1 MLEHVYLIPLIPLA
15 ASLIILL
22 GAREDPESPLP
33 YLGIAG
39 TFWCLIQSSA
49 ILWGAAAGS
58 LHLPYEANWN
68 WFALAAEIGGRSFAC
83 DVPIGVLIDGTA
95 AVMLVMVSLVSLL
108 VQVYSLGYMR
118 GDPRLKRYFA
128 FLSFFT
134 AAMLGLVVSSSLL
147 VLFACWELVG
157 VSSYLLIGFWF
168 EQNAPAYAA
177 KKAFITTKLGDLGF
191 FLALLLIYAKV
202 GSFQLAQFADFVGRG
217 YLGPGAA
224 VAIGLGILSGAVG
237 KSAQWPLFVW
247 LPDAMEGPTPV
258 SALIHAA
265 TMVAAGGY
273 LIARCYFVF
282 AVCPVAMEA
291 VAWIGL
297 VTALLAGTMAL
308 VAYDIK
314 RVLAFSTIGQLGF
327 MFCALGCGGYTSG
340 LFHLVTHAFF
350 KALLF
355 LGAGSVIHAM
365 RTNDMRSMGGLS
377 KKMPATFLTM
387 FVGACA
393 LSGLPPFSGFYSKD
407 AILET
412 VYLHSPVMFWLLLFA
427 ALLTAFYM
435 FRLMFLT
442 FLGDDR
448 DHEKH
453 RHAHESPAVMTWPLV
468 ILAFLSLVSG
478 FALAHDN
485 FFAGLVSVHSP
496 GAGAEAAA
504 APQLMSLWVTLAVL
518 GAVALSWL
526 LYGRGD
532 FGPVE
537 SLKARFLWLFRVLE
551 NRYGFDAFFLGLV
564 AFCDKVSSLAFRL
577 DSEVVDRVFVD
588 GWGLLVRIFAEL
600 SNLADALLVDR
611 TVDGFGGLS
620 LDLGAGLRCL
630 VAGGQVQEYLMYI
643 AIGVSLFA
651 VLILSR

>member
-1 MLEHVYLIPLIPLA
+1 MLEHAYLIPLIPLA

-22 GAREDPESPLP
+22 GAPEDSDSPLP
-33 YLGIAG
+33 YLGIAA
-39 TFWCLIQSSA
+39 TFWCLIQSCA
-49 ILWGAAAGS
+49 ILWGAASGS
-58 LHLPYEANWN
+58 VHLPYEANWN
-68 WFALAAEIGGRSFAC
+68 WFSMAAEIGGRTFALS
-83 DVPIGVLIDGTA
+83 VPIGVLVDGTA
-95 AVMLVMVSLVSLL
+95 SVMLVMVSLVSLL

-118 GDPRLKRYFA
+118 GDARFKRYFA
-128 FLSFFT
+128 YLSFFT
-134 AAMLGLVVSSSLL
+134 ASMLGLVISSSLL
-147 VLFACWELVG
+147 VVFACWELVG

-168 EQNAPAYAA
+168 EQDAPAAAA

-191 FLALLLIYAKV
+191 FLALLLIYAKA
-202 GSFQLAQFADFVGRG
+202 GSFQLTQFADFVARG

-224 VAIGLGILSGAVG
+224 IAIGLGVLSGAAG

-265 TMVAAGGY
+265 TMVAAGAY
-273 LIARCYFVF
+273 LVARCYFVF
-282 AVCPVAMEA
+282 AACPVALEA

-314 RVLAFSTIGQLGF
+314 RVLAFSTIGQMGF
-327 MFCALGCGGYTSG
+327 MMCALGCGGYTSG
-340 LFHLVTHAFF
+340 LFHLITHAFF

-365 RTNDMRSMGGLS
+365 HTNDMRSMGGLS
-377 KKMPATFLTM
+377 KKMPVTFVTM

-393 LSGLPPFSGFYSKD
+393 LSGLPPFAGYYSKD

-412 VYLHSPVMFWLLLFA
+412 VYLHSPVMFWLLLAA

-485 FFAGLVSVHSP
+485 FFAGLVNFHFP
-496 GAGAEAAA
+496 GEVAEAAP
-504 APQLMSLWVTLAVL
+504 APQLMSLWVTLAVA
-518 GAVALSWL
+518 GAVAASWL
-526 LYGRGD
+526 FYGRGD
-532 FGPVE
+532 FSAVE
-537 SLKARFLWLFRVLE
+537 SVKARFLWLFRVLE
-551 NRYGFDAFFLGLV
+551 NRYGFDALFLGLV
-564 AFCDKVSSLAFRL
+564 ALCDKLARFAHWL

-588 GWGLLVRIFAEL
+588 GWGLLTRIVAEL
-600 SNLADALLVDR
+600 SNLVDTLLVDR
-611 TVDGFGGLS
+611 AVDGFGGLS
-620 LDLGAGLRCL
+620 LDLGAGLRSL
-630 VAGGQVQEYLMYI
+630 VAEGQIQEYLMYI